1 MPAIMKLEQQTH
13 IKQTSEFSS
22 GFEDISG
29 GEPMQHSNH
38 LHLIGL
44 QEKPNL
50 VSLSQLKL

>member
-44 QEKPNL
+44 QGKPNL
-50 VSLSQLKL
+50 VSLAQLKL